1 MFAGMSDALTL
12 TLTQIEAMSAADAQV
27 ALDAWVAARR
37 TELPQAL
44 AASKSKPH
52 AKLAKQ
58 ALYRLRSNGLE
69 VAAPA
74 PVIDVPAPLPR
85 APAEEFP
92 AVLSGILGTGERA
105 LFFARPVRGGGLEVF
120 QGVMSD
126 EQGLIQLEGGTSKR
140 GVYRARM
147 KELENDPTMKVL
159 LVPWSRMQLELGRA
173 IVQNDRARNPISN
186 EVMDII
192 RHLGLE
198 PDRSTVTIEAPKPGD
213 EALCARAASLYRE
226 KELFS
231 WLPSEPIM
239 LALGEQITALEKSPL
254 ALTDAQ
260 KFEQFTAKA
269 NAAALEYLTTERR
282 RIYSRRLHA
291 TAELFAFTRR
301 PEQAALAEA
310 EARAL
315 EHGTA
320 RSLFFEAMFARVLE
334 QRLKAGK
341 ASAP

>member
-1 MFAGMSDALTL
+1 MSDALKL
-12 TLTQIEAMSAADAQV
+12 SAGQVEAMNEVDAQA
-27 ALDAWVAARR
+27 ALEAWVTARR
-37 TELPQAL
+37 AELPEAL
-44 AASKSKPH
+44 ATSKSRLH
-52 AKLAKQ
+52 AKLAKK
-58 ALYRLRSNGLE
+58 ALYRLRSSGLE
-69 VAAPA
+69 VTTPIVAAATVAVATSA
-74 PVIDVPAPLPR
+74 PEA
-85 APAEEFP
+85 FP

-105 LFFARPVRGGGLEVF
+105 MFFARPVRGSGLEVF

-159 LVPWSRMQLELGRA
+159 LVPWARMQVELGRA
-173 IVQNDRARNPISN
+173 IVQNDRARTPIPDAA
-186 EVMDII
+186 MDII

-198 PDRSTVTIEAPKPGD
+198 PDRSEVTIDAPHPGD
-213 EALCARAASLYRE
+213 QALTARAASIHKE

-231 WLPSEPIM
+231 WLPSEPVM

-269 NAAALEYLTTERR
+269 NAAALEYLTPARR
-282 RIYSRRLHA
+282 RIYARRLLA
-291 TAELFAFTRR
+291 TAELFEFTRR
-301 PEQAALAEA
+301 PDQAAIANA

-315 EHGTA
+315 EHTTA
-320 RSLFFEAMFARVLE
+320 PSAFFEAMFARVLE
-334 QRLKAGK
+334 QRIKAGQTK
-341 ASAP
+341 

>member
-1 MFAGMSDALTL
+1 MVAGMSDALTL
-12 TLTQIEAMSAADAQV
+12 TLPQIEAMPVADAQA
-27 ALDAWVAARR
+27 ALEAWVAARR

-58 ALYRLRSNGLE
+58 ALYRLRSSGLE
-69 VAAPA
+69 VSA
-74 PVIDVPAPLPR
+74 PVVESPATLPP

-147 KELENDPTMKVL
+147 KELEDDATMKVL
-159 LVPWSRMQLELGRA
+159 LVPWSRMQVELGRA
-173 IVQNDRARNPISN
+173 IVENDRARNPITN
-186 EVMDII
+186 DVMDII

-198 PDRSTVTIEAPKPGD
+198 PDHSTVTIDAPKPGD
-213 EALCARAASLYRE
+213 EALGSQAASLYRE

-239 LALGEQITALEKSPL
+239 LALGDQITALEQSPL
-254 ALTDAQ
+254 ELTQAQ
-260 KFEQFTAKA
+260 RFEQFTARA
-269 NAAALEYLTTERR
+269 NAAALEYLTPERR
-282 RIYSRRLHA
+282 RIYARRLHA
-291 TAELFAFTRR
+291 TAELFAFTKR
-301 PEQAALAEA
+301 PEQATLAEA

-334 QRLKAGK
+334 QRLKAGQ
-341 ASAP
+341 AVATR